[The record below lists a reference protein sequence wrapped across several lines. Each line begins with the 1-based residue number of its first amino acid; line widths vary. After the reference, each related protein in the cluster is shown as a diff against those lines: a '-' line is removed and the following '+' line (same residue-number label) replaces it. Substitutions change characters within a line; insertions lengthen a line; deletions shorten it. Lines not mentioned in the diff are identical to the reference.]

1 MIGSSDGET
10 DGKRKVNLLGS
21 YKLEKVLVT
30 YVLRVC
36 SHNGFLMQIT
46 MWIPCRNMLLL

>member
-1 MIGSSDGET
+1 MIAPSDGET

-36 SHNGFLMQIT
+36 SHNGFPMQIT
-46 MWIPCRNMLLL
+46 MWIPRRNISLL